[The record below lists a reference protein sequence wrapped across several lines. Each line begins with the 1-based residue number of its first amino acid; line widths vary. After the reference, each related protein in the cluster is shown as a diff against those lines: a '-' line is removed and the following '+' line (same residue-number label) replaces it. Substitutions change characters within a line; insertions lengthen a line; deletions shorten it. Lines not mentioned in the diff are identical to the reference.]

1 MDVSQEIEKSV
12 RTLQEGKVLLYPT
25 DTVWGIGC
33 DATQDQ
39 TVQNIYRIKRRDI
52 SKAMIVLVES
62 PERLSGL
69 VEVPKVAWRLIYRA
83 EKPLTIIY
91 ENPQGV
97 APNLC
102 AKGRTLAI
110 RLTKDHFCKT
120 LIKAIN
126 KPLVSTSA
134 NRSGNRTPLSFDQIE
149 PGLLDEIDYAVNLRR
164 KKNAHYKG
172 SSVVKFSPD
181 GEVQVLRK

>member
-1 MDVSQEIEKSV
+1 MDVSQEIEKSI

-33 DATQDQ
+33 DATQEQ
-39 TVQNIYRIKRRDI
+39 TVQKIYRIKQRDVG
-52 SKAMIVLVES
+52 KAMIILVES
-62 PERLSGL
+62 PERLSRL
-69 VEVPKVAWRLIYRA
+69 VKVPKVVWRLIHRT

-97 APNLC
+97 APNLY
-102 AKGRTLAI
+102 AKDQTLAI
-110 RLTKDHFCKT
+110 RLTKDLFCKT
-120 LIKAIN
+120 LIQALN

-134 NRSGNRTPLSFDQIE
+134 NRSGNPTPLSYNQIDA
-149 PGLLDEIDYAVNLRR
+149 GLLDEIDYAVNFRR
-164 KKNAHYKG
+164 KEKAHYKG